1 MLRKWCIPV
10 ATLALAGGSMLAAT
24 GVASAS
30 TATHSP
36 GHVIVQPGGLA
47 RHVVRPFSAHGT
59 RPNAVTSSNWSGYAA
74 TGGTGAFSSVS
85 ASWVEP
91 TAHCSSGTQYS
102 AFWVG
107 LDGYSSTTVEQTGT
121 EADCSGSTPV
131 YAAWWEMYP
140 GASHNF
146 SSTVRPGDNL
156 SASATY
162 IGGGKYTLKISDSTE
177 GWSHTLTK
185 SLASGKRSSAEVIVE
200 APCCTSSGGILPLAD
215 FNTVNI
221 TGSMA
226 NGAAL
231 GNAGGVTAIT
241 MINNSGQD
249 KDTVSS
255 LSGGENFSAH
265 WLRSN

>member
-47 RHVVRPFSAHGT
+47 RHVVRPFRAHGT
-59 RPNAVTSSNWSGYAA
+59 GPNAVTSSNWSGYAA
-74 TGGTGAFSSVS
+74 TGGTGAFTSVS

-107 LDGYSSTTVEQTGT
+107 LDGYSSSTVEQTGT

-146 SSTVRPGDNL
+146 SSPVSPGDNL
-156 SASATY
+156 SASVTY
-162 IGGGKYTLKISDSTE
+162 IGGGKYTLKISDSTR

-200 APCCTSSGGILPLAD
+200 APCCTGSGGVLPLAN
-215 FNTVNI
+215 FGTMSF
-221 TGSMA
+221 TSSLA
-226 NGAAL
+226 NGSAI
-231 GNAGGVTAIT
+231 GNSNPTQII
-241 MINNSGQD
+241 MQSGSTQ
-249 KDTVSS
+249 KDSIS
-255 LSGGENFSAH
+255 ALSGGTDFSAT
-265 WLRSN
+265 WLHQ

>member
-36 GHVIVQPGGLA
+36 GHVMVQPGGLA

-200 APCCTSSGGILPLAD
+200 APCCTGSGGVLPLAN
-215 FNTVNI
+215 FGTMSFTN
-221 TGSMA
+221 SLA
-226 NGAAL
+226 NGSAI
-231 GNAGGVTAIT
+231 GNSNPTEII
-241 MINNSGQD
+241 MQSGSTQ
-249 KDTVSS
+249 KDSIS
-255 LSGGENFSAH
+255 ALSGGTNFSAT
-265 WLRSN
+265 WLHQ